1 MSSIIVGFES
11 KGKPLFYEP
20 QSLQQFVVSFPA
32 ICKLSNSR
40 IWTQDCNWNTTLY
53 ILNHWIWCEGV
64 FSLCLLD
71 MREIYELP
79 LFVQNKWVQHI
90 SLKVSLILKTL
101 ISCFSCF
108 SSGLEL
114 KSGQWLTR
122 SRIRWALSSCCFHVL
137 MQIHLLSTRGST
149 LTHWSGLMPVIH
161 PFILQTASPVGSY
174 EGMLESVPEQG
185 RAETFG
191 GAGAQSIKGAHG
203 TRLLIGL
210 CCLPI
215 CVSKWML
222 LYWYSSKC
230 HDAGFFFCTS

>member
-40 IWTQDCNWNTTLY
+40 IWTQDCDWNTTLY

-64 FSLCLLD
+64 FFFVFCWIWGKYMNCHFLCKTNESNTSAWKFL
-71 MREIYELP
+71 
-79 LFVQNKWVQHI
+79 
-90 SLKVSLILKTL
+90 LILKTL

-174 EGMLESVPEQG
+174 EGMLESVPESLTKAGKPPVHHRAMWG
-185 RAETFG
+185 RSSQA
-191 GAGAQSIKGAHG
+191 
-203 TRLLIGL
+203 LL
-210 CCLPI
+210 
-215 CVSKWML
+215 
-222 LYWYSSKC
+222 
-230 HDAGFFFCTS
+230 